1 MKIILLRHE
10 ERGIDVSYHSNL
22 TENGIINA
30 NTSLKKK
37 LEKMKIDIIFS
48 SPFIRT
54 LQTIYPYSNAN
65 NKKINLEYGLYEY
78 IHNPYFL
85 FIDWYQTY
93 DNINDADLKS
103 IVNTKYKSKVVKN
116 DFSILEN
123 EDDLERR
130 IKIFFDSLLKKK
142 YDKKTILLVTHK
154 GVINKIKSMYFQKT
168 AMDDLFEMG
177 HIETYTFK
185 KELSPA

>member
-10 ERGIDVSYHSNL
+10 ERGIDISFNSNL
-22 TENGIINA
+22 TEDGLNNA

-37 LEKMKIDIIFS
+37 LEKMNIDFIFS

-54 LQTIYPYSNAN
+54 LQTIYPYSIAN

-85 FIDWYQTY
+85 FITWYKTY
-93 DNINDADLKS
+93 DDINDDNLKG
-103 IVNTKYKSKVVKN
+103 IVNTRYKSKVVKN
-116 DFSILEN
+116 DFKILEN
-123 EDDLERR
+123 EVYLEKR
-130 IKIFFDSLLKKK
+130 IKIFFDTLLKKK

-154 GVINKIKSMYFQKT
+154 GVINKIKDMYFKKCN
-168 AMDDLFEMG
+168 MDDLFEMG
-177 HIETYTFK
+177 HTEIYT
-185 KELSPA
+185 L